1 MGDIMSIRTR
11 RTNPFLALSVLLP
24 LTLLTACGGG
34 DEPAGGGGAASG
46 GEEVELTLAH
56 SYTEQQ
62 PQHRCGAQVI
72 ADEVA
77 AADVGLT
84 VEIFPA
90 SQLGGDAD
98 RVQSVASGDIDLDLQ
113 GASALGAVYEPISVV
128 DAAYAFD
135 DGEHL
140 ARFFGSEAS
149 QELTQGFQEATG
161 IEVLGAWSAGARHFT
176 ANQPIRQ
183 PADLEGLRMRFPN
196 SPQYLMNARALGAEP
211 TEVAFEELYLAL
223 QQGIVDGQEN
233 PIVNIDSANLG
244 EVQDFISLSGH
255 QENSNLVIASPD
267 VAQLSE
273 EQRQALSDA
282 VQTAVEQVPGCV
294 AEDEQRI
301 LDEWTSGGEF
311 EVVED
316 VDTDAFRTQAEAYL
330 RENFTP
336 EQLPSTRRSAA
347 RPSDPSRDRYPE
359 RLPAEPLRGGRAN
372 LPRAC
377 GPG

>member
-1 MGDIMSIRTR
+1 MSVRPPHR
-11 RTNPFLALSVLLP
+11 RVVLAASALLP
-24 LTLLTACGGG
+24 LVLATACGG
-34 DEPAGGGGAASG
+34 DDAGGGGAAG
-46 GEEVELTLAH
+46 GGDVELTLAH

-84 VEIFPA
+84 VEIYPN

-98 RVQSVASGDIDLDLQ
+98 RIQSVVSGDIDLDIQ
-113 GASALGAVYEPISVV
+113 GASALGAVYEPMSVV

-140 ARFFGSEAS
+140 ARFFGSDAS
-149 QELTQGFQEATG
+149 QELTQGFADATG
-161 IEVLGAWSAGARHFT
+161 VEVLGAWSAGARHFT
-176 ANQPIRQ
+176 ANQPIRE

-196 SPQYLMNARALGAEP
+196 SPQFLMNARALGAEP

-233 PIVNIDSANLG
+233 PIVNIDALNLG
-244 EVQDFISLSGH
+244 EVQDYISLSGH
-255 QENSNLVIASPD
+255 QENSNLVIAGPA
-267 VAQLSE
+267 VAELSD
-273 EQRQALSDA
+273 EQREALSAA
-282 VQTAVEQVPGCV
+282 VETAVEQVPGCV
-294 AEDEQRI
+294 EEDEQQI

-316 VDTDAFRTQAEAYL
+316 VDTDAFRERVEPYL
-330 RENFTP
+330 RENFTE
-336 EQLPSTRRSAA
+336 EQLAVYEAIRDSA
-347 RPSDPSRDRYPE
+347 E
-359 RLPAEPLRGGRAN
+359 
-372 LPRAC
+372 
-377 GPG
+377 